1 MEPHVVL
8 SSENRPNR
16 GQIGP
21 ISLIAYTQLI
31 GVTSHFTPFTHVV
44 LSCGNRP
51 NRGQMSPISLIAC
64 AQLIG
69 VTSHFTPLPMGEGKG
84 EGPAVDWSW
93 ATSFI
98 LFSLLF
104 GQEKGILPQQYP
116 LVKILLAKFIGTDD
130 RRLSRC
136 IYRLL
141 IKNHRLPDVP
151 SQRMHRGR
159 PLHGG

>member
-1 MEPHVVL
+1 MKGIYWIRMWRKLFTYSWEISMEPYVL
-8 SSENRPNR
+8 LSCDNRPNR

-31 GVTSHFTPFTHVV
+31 GVTSHFTP
-44 LSCGNRP
+44 
-51 NRGQMSPISLIAC
+51 
-64 AQLIG
+64 
-69 VTSHFTPLPMGEGKG
+69 LPMGEGTGEGPAEEGGGASWGRG

-98 LFSLLF
+98 LFSLLI
-104 GQEKGILPQQYP
+104 GQEKGILPRQYP
-116 LVKILLAKFIGTDD
+116 LEKILLAKFIGTDE

-136 IYRLL
+136 IYWLL

>member
-1 MEPHVVL
+1 METHVLL
-8 SSENRPNR
+8 SCDNRPDK

-21 ISLIAYTQLI
+21 ISLIAYPQPI

-51 NRGQMSPISLIAC
+51 DRGQIGPISLIAYP
-64 AQLIG
+64 QPIG

-98 LFSLLF
+98 LFSLLIV
-104 GQEKGILPQQYP
+104 QEKGILPRQYP
-116 LVKILLAKFIGTDD
+116 LEKILLAKFIGTDD

-136 IYRLL
+136 IYRIL